1 MDLPLITRAHL
12 NHPLEGIQPPEGVQR
27 KKHLFTLLCLALLFA
42 AGCAGPLS
50 YTYNPK
56 PPEQITKLREPITVR
71 VNEFT
76 DARETASLDERGRR
90 TIGRIAADTIVSDMS
105 DKSLVLSEDIPKII
119 TTAFIKELGW
129 AGYTVKTGAD
139 AQNNA
144 DYVITGEIKAFS
156 LDIGA
161 RDKISIAVSARL
173 VDGKNGNTIWSDEE
187 TYENDRYA
195 GSSGNSRL
203 SITNYI
209 SLSLSRLVR
218 KALSEASEPIRY
230 TRYAPPALKEAAP
243 ATGKLVIK
251 TDPEHGKV
259 YLNEVYYGLTPLDS
273 EIEIGIYDLTL
284 KLDGFKDGKEKISVR
299 KGQTTEIDM
308 KLEKK

>member
-1 MDLPLITRAHL
+1 MELPLITRAHL
-12 NHPLEGIQPPEGVQR
+12 NHPAKVVQR
-27 KKHLFTLLCLALLFA
+27 KKHLFTLLYSALLFV

-50 YTYNPK
+50 YSYNPR
-56 PPEQITKLREPITVR
+56 PPEQITRLHEPITVR
-71 VNEFT
+71 VEEFT

-90 TIGRIAADTIVSDMS
+90 TIGRIAVNAIVSDMS
-105 DKSLVLSEDIPKII
+105 DKSLTLSEDIPKII

-129 AGYTVKTGAD
+129 AGYTVKTNAD
-139 AQNNA
+139 AQNGA
-144 DYVITGEIKAFS
+144 DYVLAGEIKTFS

-161 RDKISIAVSARL
+161 RDKITIAVSARL
-173 VDGKNGNTIWSDEE
+173 VDGKNGNTIWSNEE

-195 GSSGNSRL
+195 GASGNSRL
-203 SITNYI
+203 TITKYI

-218 KALSEASEPIRY
+218 KTLGEASEPIRY
-230 TRYAPPALKEAAP
+230 TRYAPPASKEAAP
-243 ATGKLVIK
+243 ETGKLVIK
-251 TDPEHGKV
+251 TDPRHGKV

-273 EIEIGIYDLTL
+273 EVETGVYDLTL

-299 KGQTTEIDM
+299 KDQTTEIDM

>member
-1 MDLPLITRAHL
+1 M
-12 NHPLEGIQPPEGVQR
+12 
-27 KKHLFTLLCLALLFA
+27 
-42 AGCAGPLS
+42 
-50 YTYNPK
+50 
-56 PPEQITKLREPITVR
+56 R
-71 VNEFT
+71 VDEFT

-90 TIGRIAADTIVSDMS
+90 IIGRIAVNVSDMS
-105 DKSLVLSEDIPKII
+105 DTSLTLSEDIPKIVS
-119 TTAFIKELGW
+119 TAFIKELGW
-129 AGYTVKTGAD
+129 AGYTVKTNAD

-218 KALSEASEPIRY
+218 KTLSEASEPIRY

-251 TDPEHGKV
+251 TDPQHGKV

-273 EIEIGIYDLTL
+273 EVEIGIYDLTL

-308 KLEKK
+308 TLERK